1 VKRLVLLLL
10 TALLALTGCTGSD
23 GKPSK
28 PQPSELQGNP
38 GTGKYMGSGLIPPQ
52 PRPSFTLTD
61 TSGQPFAF
69 GSKTSGHPTFLYF
82 GYTNCPD
89 ECPASLADIATATR
103 LVSPAIAAQ
112 TYVVFVTTDLKHDTG
127 AVIKTWLHNF
137 HFGRGVTVVGLRGT
151 QAQIDA
157 AQAAS
162 HIPLAEDGGET
173 HSTSS
178 LLYGRDDYARVLFL
192 RSNDEDKAMTH
203 DLKIIG
209 SAE

>member
-1 VKRLVLLLL
+1 MKRLVLLLL